1 MLTAAPSLMCPGRL
15 PPGLPPPPG
24 LELPE
29 DLPSKKTSPEWASP
43 ASTMVPTSPWCSPLL
58 GFQDN
63 ALPTFSDTDCEGSPG
78 ELTPSRPAHDV
89 LSPWASGL
97 GLFAEDKSSVAA
109 GYSHQAFDL
118 DFKLEGLTNLES
130 SLASLLGDMAHGGP
144 AEARDASTDTSTGT
158 PGSATPLPSSPT
170 ESEDRSDDDASN
182 SEAKESRS
190 ASPADTEGTTTRARA
205 RSAWVVEDARPQL
218 PVEAPQAPTTA
229 LLKNI
234 PKKVSTEQLQEALEA
249 KDLLRQIDFLYVPM
263 DLKMKRCNQ
272 GHAIVNFRSH
282 EARASFEA
290 VFHGVSAKQVFLG
303 FSISGSCAVSE
314 APLQGRSAN
323 VLKLQKS
330 GLLLSML
337 AGTPAWLPRVFDQN
351 GELDKFPEE
360 SA

>member
-1 MLTAAPSLMCPGRL
+1 MTAPSLMCPGRL

-29 DLPSKKTSPEWASP
+29 ELPSKKASPEWASP

-58 GFQDN
+58 GFQDK
-63 ALPTFSDTDCEGSPG
+63 ALPAFPDTDFGGSPG
-78 ELTPSRPAHDV
+78 ELPSSRPAYDV

-97 GLFAEDKSSVAA
+97 GMFAEDKSSIAA
-109 GYSHQAFDL
+109 GDSHQAFDL

-130 SLASLLGDMAHGGP
+130 SLASLLGDLAHGGP
-144 AEARDASTDTSTGT
+144 AEARDASTGASTGT
-158 PGSATPLPSSPT
+158 PGSATPPSPSSPAL
-170 ESEDRSDDDASN
+170 SEDRSDDDAS
-182 SEAKESRS
+182 SFEAKESRN
-190 ASPADTEGTTTRARA
+190 ASPDTEGTTTRV

-218 PVEAPQAPTTA
+218 PTEAPQALTTV

-234 PKKVSTEQLQEALEA
+234 PRKVSTEQLQEALEA

-272 GHAIVNFRSH
+272 GLAIVNFRSH

-290 VFHGVSAKQVFLG
+290 VFHGVSAKQVFPG
-303 FSISGSCAVSE
+303 FSLSGSCAVSE
-314 APLQGRSAN
+314 APHQGRSAN

-337 AGTPAWLPRVFDQN
+337 AGTPAWLPRVFDEN
-351 GELDKFPEE
+351 GELQPFPEE